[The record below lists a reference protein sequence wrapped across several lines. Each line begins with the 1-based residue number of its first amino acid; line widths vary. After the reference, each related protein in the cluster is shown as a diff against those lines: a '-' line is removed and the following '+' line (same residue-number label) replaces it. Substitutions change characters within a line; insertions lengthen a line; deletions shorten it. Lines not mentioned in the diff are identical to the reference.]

1 MAATPYVKY
10 DDGAI
15 PDGFA
20 ANCFPVRTLL
30 RNGED
35 VNGAWLVAQRAEQ
48 RRRFKAV
55 LCTKPRTYSRI
66 KGERKRAEK
75 QGTALASQSFINDE
89 DEDEEE
95 APLLDGF
102 FLMKYCCVEDPVDLC
117 SVNIAGK
124 ELTEYKEEDFQLF
137 DNVAYVNAAENY
149 LPFEAFRG
157 FPIIRELEVPLNAI
171 RNIRLNPGDYPLL
184 EMVDMSYNNIS
195 HDDVLALGTLPALKV
210 LHLTGNNFRSLPTDM
225 AIPYLDP
232 NSKRQV
238 PRFKNLEILM
248 LDDNRLT
255 DVRVFA
261 ALAGLNRLRHL
272 NLEKNEIFYVPQL
285 KSVEGTMVV
294 NEDEKA
300 TEKLR
305 KSARKSGR
313 KSARTPRSGKQ
324 TEREP
329 EVSVVVDKP
338 EGEKTEMSKMDTT
351 LASESILAPANTL
364 DIRSD
369 VKSMDDP
376 ASKKPETSNVT
387 ELLETEFSGTMG
399 DLSARIKDLDF
410 TVSSPHIIDTA
421 RNGAQN
427 SFRDEK
433 APSFPPF
440 PELRYLNL
448 ARNTITEEEALLA
461 VAAWPMLM
469 ELIIHSN
476 PLTTMKSGDPPL
488 LSRFLQ
494 DRLGIKLIRK
504 KQNDNSFIKPK
515 VEITQKKSRKVTTIV
530 PKIPKIPLE
539 ERLMLEAPKPPPGPK
554 PDHTRPGHSQVVNA
568 LDLHNKPL
576 SPIPGTPDYQR
587 PFSAG
592 SEPKSQGGKEG
603 VNETK
608 NAWEDESHPVI
619 EEDEVKE
626 DERGGSAFFMTQVDE
641 QEGDTTQKDQ
651 PKKEKKEKK
660 HRRKHKDKT
669 KEKSDTR
676 YKGYELLLDCE
687 DDPDFIEPN
696 DMQGNVRAL
705 KYALNHEL
713 VYRDPAVHLHKVT
726 RHIEPYKKWTLPE
739 LTPRR
744 TKQEVIGETLDFI
757 RKRPTVEESN
767 LGEVLTSRRKPPSD
781 LADAQKLL
789 GEIQRRY
796 NSVRVNS
803 MKEAKEAR
811 TLISG
816 LKEVHGPKK
825 DAHVTIS

>member
-1 MAATPYVKY
+1 MAAAPFVKY
-10 DDGAI
+10 DDGAV

-30 RNGED
+30 RNTDDG
-35 VNGAWLVAQRAEQ
+35 NGAWLVAQRAEQ

-75 QGTALASQSFINDE
+75 QGTILATQSFIND
-89 DEDEEE
+89 DEDLEE
-95 APLLDGF
+95 PPVLDGF
-102 FLMKYCCVEDPVDLC
+102 FLMKHCCVEDPVDLC

-149 LPFEAFRG
+149 LPLEAFRG

-171 RNIRLNPGDYPLL
+171 RNIKLNPGDYPHL
-184 EMVDMSYNNIS
+184 EMVDMSYNNLS
-195 HDDVLALGTLPALKV
+195 HDDVLALGTLPSLKV
-210 LHLTGNNFRSLPTDM
+210 LHLTGNHFRSLPVDL
-225 AIPYLDP
+225 AIPYIDP

-248 LDDNRLT
+248 LDDNRLS

-300 TEKLR
+300 AEKLR
-305 KSARKSGR
+305 KSAVKSAR
-313 KSARTPRSGKQ
+313 KSARTPHSGKQ

-329 EVSVVVDKP
+329 EVSVVVGQP
-338 EGEKTEMSKMDTT
+338 EGEKTDISKMDTT

-364 DIRSD
+364 DIRSE
-369 VKSMDDP
+369 VKSMEDP

-410 TVSSPHIIDTA
+410 TVASPHIIDTA
-421 RNGAQN
+421 RGDVPQTLK
-427 SFRDEK
+427 DEK
-433 APSFPPF
+433 VPSFPPF

-448 ARNTITEEEALLA
+448 ARNTIAEEEALLA

-476 PLTTMKSGDPPL
+476 PLTTTKSGDPPL
-488 LSRFLQ
+488 LSRFLH

-504 KQNDNSFIKPK
+504 KQSDNSFIKPK

-554 PDHTRPGHSQVVNA
+554 PDQTRTGHSQVVNA

-576 SPIPGTPDYQR
+576 SPIPGTPDYSR

-592 SEPKSQGGKEG
+592 TEKKSEGTKED

-608 NAWEDESHPVI
+608 NAWEDESHPVV
-619 EEDEVKE
+619 EEGVVEE
-626 DERGGSAFFMTQVDE
+626 ERGGSAFFMTQVDE
-641 QEGDTTQKDQ
+641 QEGETSKKETT
-651 PKKEKKEKK
+651 KKEKKEKK
-660 HRRKHKDKT
+660 QKKKHKEKT
-669 KEKSDTR
+669 KEKAEDR
-676 YKGYELLLDCE
+676 YKGYEILLDCE
-687 DDPDFIEPN
+687 DDPEFVAPK

-713 VYRDPAVHLHKVT
+713 VYRDSAAHLDRVT

-744 TKQEVIGETLDFI
+744 TKQEEISETLDFV
-757 RKRPTVEESN
+757 RTRPTVEESN
-767 LGEVLTSRRKPPSD
+767 LGEVLKTRRKPPSD

-796 NSVRVNS
+796 NAVRVNS

-811 TLISG
+811 TMISG
-816 LKEVHGPKK
+816 LHDVPGLKK

>member
-1 MAATPYVKY
+1 MAATPFVKY
-10 DDGAI
+10 DDGAV

-30 RNGED
+30 RNTDDGS
-35 VNGAWLVAQRAEQ
+35 GAWLIAQRAEQ

-75 QGTALASQSFINDE
+75 QGTALATQSFIDDDE
-89 DEDEEE
+89 DVEE
-95 APLLDGF
+95 APVLDGF
-102 FLMKYCCVEDPVDLC
+102 FLMKHCCVEDPVDLC

-137 DNVAYVNAAENY
+137 DNVAYVNAGENY

-171 RNIRLNPGDYPLL
+171 RNIKLNPGDYPHL
-184 EMVDMSYNNIS
+184 EMVDMSYNNLS
-195 HDDVLALGTLPALKV
+195 HDDILVLGTLPSLKV
-210 LHLTGNNFRSLPTDM
+210 LHLTGNNFHSLPTDM
-225 AIPYLDP
+225 AIPYIDP
-232 NSKRQV
+232 VSKRQV

-248 LDDNRLT
+248 LDDNRLA

-261 ALAGLNRLRHL
+261 ALAGLNKLRHL

-305 KSARKSGR
+305 KSAQKSAR
-313 KSARTPRSGKQ
+313 KSARTPHSGKQ
-324 TEREP
+324 TEREQ
-329 EVSVVVDKP
+329 EVSVVVDQP

-364 DIRSD
+364 DIRSE
-369 VKSMDDP
+369 VKSMEDP
-376 ASKKPETSNVT
+376 VSKKPETSNLT
-387 ELLETEFSGTMG
+387 DLLETEFSGTMG

-410 TVSSPHIIDTA
+410 TVASPHIVDTA
-421 RNGAQN
+421 RNGAPN
-427 SFRDEK
+427 IEKDEK

-448 ARNTITEEEALLA
+448 ARNTIAEEEALLA

-469 ELIIHSN
+469 ELVIHSN
-476 PLTTMKSGDPPL
+476 PLTTTKSGDPPL
-488 LSRFLQ
+488 LSRFLH

-554 PDHTRPGHSQVVNA
+554 PDQTRPGHSQVVNA

-576 SPIPGTPDYQR
+576 TPIPGTPDYQR
-587 PFSAG
+587 PYSAG
-592 SEPKSQGGKEG
+592 SEPKSQGSKEE

-619 EEDEVKE
+619 EEEEVKE
-626 DERGGSAFFMTQVDE
+626 EDRGGSAFFMTQVDE
-641 QEGDTTQKDQ
+641 QEGEVAQKESN
-651 PKKEKKEKK
+651 KKVKKEKK
-660 HRRKHKDKT
+660 HRKKKEKT
-669 KEKSDTR
+669 KEKVDDR
-676 YKGYELLLDCE
+676 YKGYEILLDCE
-687 DDPDFIEPN
+687 EDPEFIAPK

-713 VYRDPAVHLHKVT
+713 VYRDPAVHLNKVT

-744 TKQEVIGETLDFI
+744 TKPEEIGETLDFI
-757 RKRPTVEESN
+757 RTRRTVEESN
-767 LGEVLTSRRKPPSD
+767 LGEVLTTRRKPPSE
-781 LADAQKLL
+781 LAEAQKLL

-796 NSVRVNS
+796 NAVRVNS

-811 TLISG
+811 TVISG
-816 LKEVHGPKK
+816 LQDVHGVKK

>member
-1 MAATPYVKY
+1 MAAAPYVKY
-10 DDGAI
+10 DDGAV

-30 RNGED
+30 RNTDDGS
-35 VNGAWLVAQRAEQ
+35 GAWLVAQRAEQ

-75 QGTALASQSFINDE
+75 QGSILATQSFIND
-89 DEDEEE
+89 DDDDVEE
-95 APLLDGF
+95 PPVLDGF
-102 FLMKYCCVEDPVDLC
+102 FLMKHCCVEDPVDLC

-149 LPFEAFRG
+149 LPLEAFRG

-171 RNIRLNPGDYPLL
+171 RNIKLNSGDYPHL
-184 EMVDMSYNNIS
+184 EMVDMSYNNLS

-210 LHLTGNNFRSLPTDM
+210 LHLTGNHFRSLPADL
-225 AIPYLDP
+225 AIPYIHP
-232 NSKRQV
+232 QSKRQV

-248 LDDNRLT
+248 LDDNRLS

-305 KSARKSGR
+305 KSAQKSAR
-313 KSARTPRSGKQ
+313 KSARTPHSGKQ

-329 EVSVVVDKP
+329 EVSVVVGEP

-364 DIRSD
+364 DVKSE
-369 VKSMDDP
+369 VKSMEDP
-376 ASKKPETSNVT
+376 ASKKPETSNMSD
-387 ELLETEFSGTMG
+387 LLETEFSGTMG

-410 TVSSPHIIDTA
+410 TVVSPRIIETA
-421 RNGAQN
+421 RSDAPKPAPK
-427 SFRDEK
+427 DERT
-433 APSFPPF
+433 PSFPPF

-448 ARNTITEEEALLA
+448 ANNTIAEEEALLA

-476 PLTTMKSGDPPL
+476 PLTTTKSGDPPL

-539 ERLMLEAPKPPPGPK
+539 ERLMLEAPKPPSAPK
-554 PDHTRPGHSQVVNA
+554 PDQTRPAPSQVVNA

-576 SPIPGTPDYQR
+576 SPIPGTPEYNR

-592 SEPKSQGGKEG
+592 SEPKLQGSKEE

-608 NAWEDESHPVI
+608 NAWEDESHPVV
-619 EEDEVKE
+619 EEEEVE
-626 DERGGSAFFMTQVDE
+626 ERGGSAFFMTQVDD
-641 QEGDTTQKDQ
+641 QEGEAT
-651 PKKEKKEKK
+651 KKEPEKKERKEKK
-660 HRRKHKDKT
+660 HRKKHKEKMKDKV
-669 KEKSDTR
+669 DDR
-676 YKGYELLLDCE
+676 YKGYELLLDCH
-687 DDPDFIEPN
+687 DDPEFTAPK

-713 VYRDPAVHLHKVT
+713 VYRDSAAHLDRVT

-744 TKQEVIGETLDFI
+744 TKQEEINETLDFL
-757 RKRPTVEESN
+757 RTRPTVEESN
-767 LGEVLTSRRKPPSD
+767 LGEVLKTRRKPPSD

-811 TLISG
+811 TMISG
-816 LKEVHGPKK
+816 LQDVQGLKK